1 MLSNNCYKGNL
12 LSGYF
17 STINGVIELIFFF
30 TRKLLSVLFSIR
42 FLESCYRKKCYRT
55 TFLQEFCYRTNFLQE
70 KLLSNT
76 FSISFLQQNV
86 FLYRISCYR
95 ICYKICLLFAKKKIY
110 WKTLFFNLFL
120 IKIGI
125 DQFFFSPK
133 IVDWLIFL

>member
-17 STINGVIELIFFF
+17 STINGVIDLIFF
-30 TRKLLSVLFSIR
+30 TRKLLSVFFSIR
-42 FLESCYRKKCYRT
+42 FLESCYRIKCYRT

-86 FLYRISCYR
+86 FLYRIICYR
-95 ICYKICLLFAKKKIY
+95 ICYKICLLFCKNFFF
-110 WKTLFFNLFL
+110 WKTLISNLFF

-125 DQFFFSPK
+125 DLFFFLQK
-133 IVDWLIFL
+133 